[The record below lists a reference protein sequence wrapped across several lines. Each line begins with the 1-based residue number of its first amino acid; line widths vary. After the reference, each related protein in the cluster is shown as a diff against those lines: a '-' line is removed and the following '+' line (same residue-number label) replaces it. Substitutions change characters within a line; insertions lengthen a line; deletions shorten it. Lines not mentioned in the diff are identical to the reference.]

1 MLRITFHAIA
11 LFIWP
16 VYLHQLL
23 DLIGSFRLVHLVS
36 AGKASKKKNSLLITS
51 FTCWSIII
59 GCGLIYLS
67 VNVCII
73 FGDLCIVSSFLPPL
87 SLSPL
92 LRTKSP
98 CLLFFLSLQP
108 LLSHTVF
115 PLLCL
120 LLFHAVLFVF
130 EMRWEDRQ
138 PQRGYCVFAVC
149 GNVLLCVIVQM
160 AQPSASRATL

>member
-36 AGKASKKKNSLLITS
+36 AGKASKRNNSLLITS

-130 EMRWEDRQ
+130 EMRWEDRDN
-138 PQRGYCVFAVC
+138 RREATVCLLFVGMCCCVW
-149 GNVLLCVIVQM
+149 
-160 AQPSASRATL
+160 